1 MQIGVLKSIVKK
13 EDKQRNVRRI
23 FKILREVWLNIG
35 VEKVDTHKG
44 IIVKALLDSSMIG
57 IFMDRKI
64 AAKHRFRL
72 QKLEKPI
79 IVRNVNGTNNS
90 RGAIIHQV
98 KVNMY
103 YKSHIE
109 RMKMD
114 VYDLKRINII
124 LGILQLQVHNPEIN
138 WETGKVKMTRCPL
151 LYRRNMKLKEGNKIK
166 KGKKIII
173 LEEEKIVRWTID
185 DKKDWGREEEVE
197 ANHRKIK
204 EMVPKR
210 FLK

>member
-1 MQIGVLKSIVKK
+1 
-13 EDKQRNVRRI
+13 
-23 FKILREVWLNIG
+23 
-35 VEKVDTHKG
+35 
-44 IIVKALLDSSMIG
+44 MIG

-90 RGAIIHQV
+90 RGAIIYQV

-124 LGILQLQVHNPEIN
+124 LGIL
-138 WETGKVKMTRCPL
+138 
-151 LYRRNMKLKEGNKIK
+151 
-166 KGKKIII
+166 
-173 LEEEKIVRWTID
+173 
-185 DKKDWGREEEVE
+185 
-197 ANHRKIK
+197 
-204 EMVPKR
+204 
-210 FLK
+210 

>member
-1 MQIGVLKSIVKK
+1 
-13 EDKQRNVRRI
+13 
-23 FKILREVWLNIG
+23 
-35 VEKVDTHKG
+35 
-44 IIVKALLDSSMIG
+44 VKALLDSSVIE

-124 LGILQLQVHNPEIN
+124 LGIL
-138 WETGKVKMTRCPL
+138 
-151 LYRRNMKLKEGNKIK
+151 
-166 KGKKIII
+166 
-173 LEEEKIVRWTID
+173 
-185 DKKDWGREEEVE
+185 
-197 ANHRKIK
+197 
-204 EMVPKR
+204 
-210 FLK
+210 

>member
-1 MQIGVLKSIVKK
+1 
-13 EDKQRNVRRI
+13 
-23 FKILREVWLNIG
+23 
-35 VEKVDTHKG
+35 
-44 IIVKALLDSSMIG
+44 MIG

-124 LGILQLQVHNPEIN
+124 LGIL
-138 WETGKVKMTRCPL
+138 
-151 LYRRNMKLKEGNKIK
+151 
-166 KGKKIII
+166 
-173 LEEEKIVRWTID
+173 
-185 DKKDWGREEEVE
+185 
-197 ANHRKIK
+197 
-204 EMVPKR
+204 
-210 FLK
+210 